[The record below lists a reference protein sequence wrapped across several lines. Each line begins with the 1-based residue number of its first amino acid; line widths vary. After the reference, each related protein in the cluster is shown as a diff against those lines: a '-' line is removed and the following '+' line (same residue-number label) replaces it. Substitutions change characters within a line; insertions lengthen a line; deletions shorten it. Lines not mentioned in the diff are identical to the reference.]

1 MLIIFTIIFLCHNV
15 AHWTFTRWIT
25 LNHENTSDSL
35 RRHSNGKKKTAPRWM
50 TSVHESKK
58 LEMLQKSKRSTDN
71 FGERQSSFT
80 VSFSPEEMVNTYR
93 MSEFRA
99 EGLWNSP
106 PLPPSP
112 HFYSRWVWSPG
123 NKHALRVVSVLS
135 LFFVPKDRMNGHCHW
150 CVNPCLS
157 ELLWLRNSHISLHF
171 IFWVRKKMLRKSQG
185 GQILFFLLMLIE

>member
-1 MLIIFTIIFLCHNV
+1 
-15 AHWTFTRWIT
+15 
-25 LNHENTSDSL
+25 
-35 RRHSNGKKKTAPRWM
+35 M

-99 EGLWNSP
+99 EGLWNSFFSP
-106 PLPPSP
+106 PPPS
-112 HFYSRWVWSPG
+112 F
-123 NKHALRVVSVLS
+123 LFTLS
-135 LFFVPKDRMNGHCHW
+135 LKPRKQTCPAGSLSPFAFFVPKDRMNGHCHW

-171 IFWVRKKMLRKSQG
+171 IFWVRKKMLPKSRG
-185 GQILFFLLMLIE
+185 GEILFFHLMLIE